1 MRAVVQRVTR
11 ARVTVGGDT
20 IGEIGP
26 GLAVL
31 VGAAQGDGPA
41 DARALAAKLAG
52 LRLFADAEGRM
63 NLSVSEV
70 GGEVLVVS
78 QFTLLADLSRGR
90 RPSFTGAGPPDE
102 AEPLVDTVVSELRQL
117 GLPCATGRFGAHMEV
132 DLVNDGPVTLVIEV
146 SGGKV
151 R

>member
-1 MRAVVQRVTR
+1 VRAVVQRVAR
-11 ARVTVGGDT
+11 ARVTVGGETVGD
-20 IGEIGP
+20 IGP

-31 VGAAQGDGPA
+31 VGTARGDGPA

-52 LRLFADAEGRM
+52 LRLFADTEGRM
-63 NLSVSEV
+63 NLSVLEI

-90 RPSFTGAGPPDE
+90 RPSFTGAGAPDE
-102 AEPLVDTVVSELRQL
+102 AEPLVDTVVSELRRL
-117 GLPCATGRFGAHMEV
+117 GLSCATGRFGAHMEV
-132 DLVNDGPVTLVIEV
+132 DLVNDGPVTLVVEV
-146 SGGKV
+146 TAGKV

>member
-1 MRAVVQRVTR
+1 
-11 ARVTVGGDT
+11 VTVGGETVGD
-20 IGEIGP
+20 IGP

-31 VGAAQGDGPA
+31 VGTARGDGPA

-52 LRLFADAEGRM
+52 LRLFADTEGRM
-63 NLSVSEV
+63 NLSVLEI

-90 RPSFTGAGPPDE
+90 RPSFTGAGAPDE
-102 AEPLVDTVVSELRQL
+102 AEPLVDTVVSELRRL
-117 GLPCATGRFGAHMEV
+117 GLSCATGRFGAHMEV
-132 DLVNDGPVTLVIEV
+132 ALVNDGPVTLVVEV
-146 SGGKV
+146 TAGKV